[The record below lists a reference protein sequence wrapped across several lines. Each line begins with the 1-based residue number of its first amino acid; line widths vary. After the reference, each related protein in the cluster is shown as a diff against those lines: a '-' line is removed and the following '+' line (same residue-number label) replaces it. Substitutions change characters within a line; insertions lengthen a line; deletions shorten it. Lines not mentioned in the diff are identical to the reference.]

1 MSKKDNKMGYM
12 LLFDIKVKCEFV
24 KPETEGLL
32 VIALQTNIY
41 MALEE
46 NDRISLTKELG
57 EENLP
62 RNTFYGDG
70 QPIEIEVLNHIRE
83 VYNQEKIKFQ
93 WQKGDIMMLDNILT
107 AHARETLQRG
117 KKSCSCDGLDLKNSP

>member
-1 MSKKDNKMGYM
+1 
-12 LLFDIKVKCEFV
+12 
-24 KPETEGLL
+24 
-32 VIALQTNIY
+32 

-83 VYNQEKIKFQ
+83 AYNQEKIKFQ
-93 WQKGDIMMLDNILT
+93 WQKRDIMMLEYSYCT
-107 AHARETLQRG
+107 
-117 KKSCSCDGLDLKNSP
+117 

>member
-12 LLFDIKVKCEFV
+12 LLFDIKVQCEFV

-107 AHARETLQRG
+107 AHARETYKGER
-117 KKSCSCDGLDLKNSP
+117 KVAVAMA

>member
-32 VIALQTNIY
+32 VIALQTKIS
-41 MALEE
+41 MAWEE

-70 QPIEIEVLNHIRE
+70 QPIEIEVLEHIRK

-93 WQKGDIMMLDNILT
+93 WNKGDIMMLDNILT
-107 AHARETLQRG
+107 AHAREPYKGER
-117 KKSCSCDGLDLKNSP
+117 KVAVAMA

>member
-1 MSKKDNKMGYM
+1 MPF
-12 LLFDIKVKCEFV
+12 FDDKVKCEFV

-107 AHARETLQRG
+107 AHARETYKGER
-117 KKSCSCDGLDLKNSP
+117 KVAVAMA

>member
-1 MSKKDNKMGYM
+1 MGYM

-46 NDRISLTKELG
+46 NDRISLNIRSQEKKICHAIHFMEMD
-57 EENLP
+57 NL
-62 RNTFYGDG
+62 
-70 QPIEIEVLNHIRE
+70 IEIEVLNHIRE
-83 VYNQEKIKFQ
+83 AYNQEEIKFQ

-107 AHARETLQRG
+107 AHAREPYKGER
-117 KKSCSCDGLDLKNSP
+117 KVAVAMA